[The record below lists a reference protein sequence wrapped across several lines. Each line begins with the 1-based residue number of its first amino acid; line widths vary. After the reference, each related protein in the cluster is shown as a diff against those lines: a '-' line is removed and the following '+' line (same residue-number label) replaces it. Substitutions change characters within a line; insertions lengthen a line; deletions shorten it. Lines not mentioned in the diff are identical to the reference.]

1 MVTRATL
8 QLHHGECMSS
18 FNCHDSSMII
28 HHDHDHF
35 YHVNINMNIHMI
47 YKYILRVTNP
57 TSSKHVF
64 EHIFIYIFRVRIGIP
79 LYSPIRRQFTN
90 TQMNNRYHYHIL
102 IINEIS
108 I

>member
-1 MVTRATL
+1 
-8 QLHHGECMSS
+8 
-18 FNCHDSSMII
+18 MII

>member
-1 MVTRATL
+1 MIMITFITL
-8 QLHHGECMSS
+8 TSTS
-18 FNCHDSSMII
+18 
-28 HHDHDHF
+28 
-35 YHVNINMNIHMI
+35 NMNINMI